1 MGDSIKKYKEM
12 IEDGLI
18 DEDGN
23 SINKDEGKIAKLT
36 RELKQAESSVPVNNM
51 GKWAKQVKVDRIR
64 ERILEERKRLLIELM
79 RLDEELGLYDK
90 DNS

>member
-23 SINKDEGKIAKLT
+23 PINKDEGKIAKLT
-36 RELKQAESSVPVNNM
+36 RELKQAENSVPVNNM
-51 GKWAKQVKVDRIR
+51 GKWAKQVKVDRIK